1 MRILL
6 AALLGASALV
16 AATAGASAECDVK
29 AAKLEEAI
37 AAKSE
42 LRETANKQTVRDLR
56 TLRDAAIVLET
67 YKYGTEC
74 ERLVEIVKTLAA
86 NPEKTIERG
95 GDTDED
101 KAEDLLEAREPKA
114 PPADAAAPGAKAT
127 TPAGKAK

>member
-1 MRILL
+1 MRTFL
-6 AALLGASALV
+6 AATLAGSLAVL
-16 AATAGASAECDVK
+16 AATAGASAACDVK

-42 LRETANKQTVRDLR
+42 LRESANKQMVRDLR

-74 ERLVEIVKTLAA
+74 ERILEIVKALAA
-86 NPEKTIERG
+86 NPDKAIERG

-101 KAEDLLEAREPKA
+101 KAEELIEAREPK
-114 PPADAAAPGAKAT
+114 PVPGAAPSE
-127 TPAGKAK
+127 PVKAK